1 LSYLFGG
8 RERRQLQF
16 INPPIPPNSQ
26 GGGTIGGP
34 VDLSD
39 TESSLQKIAVWAC
52 VNLVATIA
60 ECMPLDTFTG
70 VGEQRKPVPTPDW
83 LENLDGSGQGLGDWL
98 YQYVYSSML
107 RGNAYGIIL
116 DRDRS
121 RGTPT
126 QIALQHPDDV
136 KLWRPSDGN
145 AVEWRVKS
153 KAIDPETMWHR
164 RVHPIPGHVLGLS
177 PIQMQAMTIGLGISA
192 LQFGSQWFRD
202 GAHPSGILTN
212 GEVELSKTQADT
224 AKSRFLGAIRGTR
237 EPVVLGKGWDFKAI
251 QIAPE
256 ESQFLQTNNFTGA
269 ECCRI
274 FGPGFAEVFGYA
286 ERGTLT
292 YTNIEQRSLDL
303 LTYAA
308 DPWLVRLEKALSS
321 LLPKPRYVKFNRSA
335 LVRTD
340 LLTRYQA
347 HEISLRN
354 QWKTVNEVRDDED
367 MQPVKWGH
375 EPIKTTPP
383 PGQLPPGQSNPTT
396 PPNGGNDGSK

>member
-1 LSYLFGG
+1 VSYLFGG

-26 GGGTIGGP
+26 GGGSVGGGP
-34 VDLSD
+34 VDLSN

-60 ECMPLDTFTG
+60 ETMPLDVFTG
-70 VGEQRKPVPTPDW
+70 TGEDRKPLQMPAWMQD
-83 LENLDGSGQGLGDWL
+83 LDSSGNGLADWL
-98 YQYVYSSML
+98 YQYVYSQML

-116 DRDRS
+116 DRDRQ

-126 QIALQHPDDV
+126 QIVLQHPDDV
-136 KLWRPSDGN
+136 RLWKAPDGTG
-145 AVEWRVKS
+145 AAEWKVKS
-153 KAIDPETMWHR
+153 KSVDPATMWHK
-164 RVHPIPGHVLGLS
+164 RVHPIPGHVLGMS
-177 PIQMQAMTIGLGISA
+177 PIQLHAMTIGLGISA
-192 LQFGSQWFRD
+192 LQFGNQWFRD
-202 GAHPSGILTN
+202 GAHPSGMLTN
-212 GEVELSKTQADT
+212 TETSLSPEQSDT
-224 AKSRFLGAIRGTR
+224 AKARFLAAIRGTR

-256 ESQFLQTNNFTGA
+256 ESQFLQTNSYTGA

-308 DPWLVRLEKALSS
+308 DPWLVRIERALSA
-321 LLPKPRYVKFNRSA
+321 LLPAPRYVKFNRSA
-335 LVRTD
+335 LIRTD

-347 HEISLRN
+347 HQIALRN
-354 QWKTVNEVRDDED
+354 KWKVINEVRDDED

-375 EPIKTTPP
+375 EPVETAPPP
-383 PGQLPPGQSNPTT
+383 PGELNPKA
-396 PPNGGNDGSK
+396 PPNDPNAGGQ